1 MSQEGVL
8 EAAEAV
14 EGQEAVKPQP
24 TYRKKRDIFRF
35 NGQEDMSINL
45 EHVHKMTR
53 KEKRITFQ
61 FPATADFVDFED
73 EAAAKNAYEQ
83 LLTVWASDVLA

>member
-8 EAAEAV
+8 DVIPQE
-14 EGQEAVKPQP
+14 QEAVKPAVVLK
-24 TYRKKRDIFRF
+24 KKRDIFRF

-53 KEKRITFQ
+53 KEKRVTFQ

-73 EAAAKNAYEQ
+73 EECAKRAYEQ
-83 LLTVWASDVLA
+83 ILGVWSCDVE

>member
-1 MSQEGVL
+1 MSEENIVDNKPT
-8 EAAEAV
+8 E
-14 EGQEAVKPQP
+14 EAVKPQP
-24 TYRKKRDIFRF
+24 SCRRKRDIFRF

-45 EHVHKMTR
+45 EHVHKMSR

-73 EAAAKNAYEQ
+73 EEAAKKAYDQ
-83 LLTVWASDVLA
+83 IINVWASYVLAE